1 MLTRS
6 DAIFDSA
13 VFVFL
18 FSGLYPVRD
27 VNRVVRSDAH
37 FFIDRINLGV
47 KKIDYRTSPD
57 SCNSTNTSPE

>member
-1 MLTRS
+1 
-6 DAIFDSA
+6 
-13 VFVFL
+13 
-18 FSGLYPVRD
+18 PVRD

-37 FFIDRINLGV
+37 FFIDRIDLGV